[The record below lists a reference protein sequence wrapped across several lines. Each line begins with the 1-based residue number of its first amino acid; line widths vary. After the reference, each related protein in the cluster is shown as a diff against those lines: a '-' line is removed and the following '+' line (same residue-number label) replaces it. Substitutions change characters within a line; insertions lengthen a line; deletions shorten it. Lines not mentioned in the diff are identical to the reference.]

1 MTNEIVLIAASA
13 ARAVGVTTAPDTAIP
28 TLIST
33 TTSTAVTASVEAR
46 EEEGRAM
53 VIFVGG
59 GSAAKVFWGGTDRL
73 AAPTH
78 LTRPPAHA
86 SAGERTER
94 EACTWRGARPGRRGR
109 RRGGGEGGGAINRL
123 LFNRTKVA
131 AVCHGACGQ
140 TPWRRGWQL
149 AAARFQARSTFTHT
163 Q

>member
-59 GSAAKVFWGGTDRL
+59 GSAAKVFWGGPTDWLPPHTSRGPRRTRQRL
-73 AAPTH
+73 SVQRARRARGVVRAPVDAA
-78 LTRPPAHA
+78 
-86 SAGERTER
+86 AG
-94 EACTWRGARPGRRGR
+94 G
-109 RRGGGEGGGAINRL
+109 GGGAAINR
-123 LFNRTKVA
+123 KKS
-131 AVCHGACGQ
+131 
-140 TPWRRGWQL
+140 RRGVSRD
-149 AAARFQARSTFTHT
+149 AGVR
-163 Q
+163 